1 MPAGARVH
9 RMCAGV
15 RLLACLVLAG
25 GAACKVATPAAV
37 ARPDTLRFT
46 AALFALAL
54 GALAAVAVVS
64 LRSSSAH
71 TVELFTLN
79 DFDTG
84 RVSFPSQNLA
94 NGQGIQ
100 APVAPGGPDHSH
112 VMWSNGFRPF
122 NGGQKLFSIHDFDSG
137 RVSFPEEATRGL
149 RAVVKSTDTNI
160 DPAGTGSDHVWQHQ
174 MSHGPVEYQDWPL
187 EMPGVGDG
195 LTAAAPS
202 PAFKAPTMQL
212 RALPEGKSQVG
223 KKQMALSNKL
233 DKMQRQVRTLP
244 APCSCEPCRDVCS
257 FVTCVGRWSALDSVN
272 APAKTARTIRLMLLV
287 CAHEQT
293 AGGAVTGQGG
303 ERASAGSYAN
313 AEQQRAT
320 SRGRAGWQA
329 CSLDSP
335 VGACSG
341 AGGKELGIRV
351 CYGAF
356 FWRWGFA
363 WRSVGTACMWRCVCM
378 CVCVC
383 AGCEN
388 AKAASRVCS
397 RQQFAEAH
405 VNLLIRAGRTRV
417 HRRVCTT
424 PHSVSL

>member
-1 MPAGARVH
+1 MFKKQSTNQCKQPRKFVGRLDQSLTRRPLVDMLSRARSPMPAGARVH

-64 LRSSSAH
+64 LRSSSAR

-212 RALPEGKSQVG
+212 RALPEGKNHVG
-223 KKQMALSNKL
+223 KKRQMALSNNL
-233 DKMQRQVRTLP
+233 DKMQRQVQKLP
-244 APCSCEPCRDVCS
+244 APCSCEPC
-257 FVTCVGRWSALDSVN
+257 
-272 APAKTARTIRLMLLV
+272 
-287 CAHEQT
+287 
-293 AGGAVTGQGG
+293 
-303 ERASAGSYAN
+303 
-313 AEQQRAT
+313 
-320 SRGRAGWQA
+320 
-329 CSLDSP
+329 
-335 VGACSG
+335 
-341 AGGKELGIRV
+341 
-351 CYGAF
+351 
-356 FWRWGFA
+356 
-363 WRSVGTACMWRCVCM
+363 
-378 CVCVC
+378 
-383 AGCEN
+383 CEI
-388 AKAASRVCS
+388 CS
-397 RQQFAEAH
+397 R
-405 VNLLIRAGRTRV
+405 NLRGEVVRSYHPPTEVVGGGGGIARA
-417 HRRVCTT
+417 
-424 PHSVSL
+424 PYPLP